1 MKTGW
6 ERSSTNG
13 SYNSSFHNVPMDRKI
28 QYEINLN
35 PIQHLLTYECSSGE
49 SLFHYCL
56 VLIFEMAA
64 DKCPGFWGEMFHK
77 DIIVYL

>member
-1 MKTGW
+1 
-6 ERSSTNG
+6 
-13 SYNSSFHNVPMDRKI
+13 MDSKI

-35 PIQHLLTYECSSGE
+35 PIQHLLTYERSSGE
-49 SLFHYCL
+49 SFFHRRL

-77 DIIVYL
+77 NISEYL